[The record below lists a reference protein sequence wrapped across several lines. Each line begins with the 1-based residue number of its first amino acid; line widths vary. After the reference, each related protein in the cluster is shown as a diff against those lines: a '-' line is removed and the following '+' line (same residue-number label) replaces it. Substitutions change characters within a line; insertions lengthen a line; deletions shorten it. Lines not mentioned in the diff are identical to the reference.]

1 MNDVIMLPSGD
12 YAGSFMRAKLLQ
24 FHENYRPAYYG
35 TWRKH
40 SSVISGRRPWQCDT
54 GFFAYDVDSDE
65 EWEEEEPGESLSH
78 SEVLL
83 QNLCH
88 IYFAPASQ

>member
-1 MNDVIMLPSGD
+1 MLPSED
-12 YAGSFMRAKLLQ
+12 YAAAFMRAKLLQ

-40 SSVISGRRPWQCDT
+40 SSVISGRRPLKYDT
-54 GFFAYDVDSDE
+54 SFFAYDVDSDE

-78 SEVLL
+78 SEV
-83 QNLCH
+83 CFEFH
-88 IYFAPASQ
+88 FF